1 MNGFE
6 KKKII
11 QSAIDRIWSSNE
23 KEIIDYRNMFFP
35 KGKPGVV
42 WFVFRLRGEAL
53 LASIHKSICKI
64 LLFLLFHEKL
74 SSVKINSSEKSNQ
87 SNNKKEQKP

>member
-23 KEIIDYRNMFFP
+23 KEIIDYR
-35 KGKPGVV
+35 
-42 WFVFRLRGEAL
+42 
-53 LASIHKSICKI
+53 S
-64 LLFLLFHEKL
+64 
-74 SSVKINSSEKSNQ
+74 
-87 SNNKKEQKP
+87 